1 MEISVLRVVSTRT
14 PSQHTFKLQNHRT
27 SYANIQQIAARSH
40 SMREATSVIKVAS
53 ELFSWASFSMSD
65 HISLMD
71 VDWTSLSWRKSSFIS
86 IELLLF
92 NYFRFLLI
100 IKITSLNHDTEIS
113 SSFVDKFLHLHSHAH
128 DRDYLFLCNNFR
140 ASIFFLLAK
149 RIFSSLKTKH
159 FLLSDSNES
168 L

>member
-27 SYANIQQIAARSH
+27 SSANIQQIAARSH
-40 SMREATSVIKVAS
+40 SMNEATSVFKVAS

-71 VDWTSLSWRKSSFIS
+71 VDQTPLSWQKSSISFIS
-86 IELLLF
+86 IKLLLF

-100 IKITSLNHDTEIS
+100 IEITSLNHDTEIS
-113 SSFVDKFLHLHSHAH
+113 SSFVDNFLHLHSHAH

-149 RIFSSLKTKH
+149 RIFFLTQNKT
-159 FLLSDSNES
+159 FFAF
-168 L
+168 